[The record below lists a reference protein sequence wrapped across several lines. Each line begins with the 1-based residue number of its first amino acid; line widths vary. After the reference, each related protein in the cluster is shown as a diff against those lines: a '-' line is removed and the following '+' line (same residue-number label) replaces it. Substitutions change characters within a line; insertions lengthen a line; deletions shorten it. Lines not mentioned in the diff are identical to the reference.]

1 MKKGIVLGIVFL
13 VISVSIVSST
23 DTLVKD
29 TYSNSNPCE
38 TIGLLK
44 ETLNRG
50 NIAYGIGHCDEG
62 DGIFYFDLYDPNN
75 ITWLFPL
82 SYFLSGETWS
92 CDGKIY
98 GCEYNTG
105 GLWTIDPDTG
115 DMENIGGGGTS
126 CNDLSWD
133 PVNDI
138 LYGASSNGLY
148 KYDSVTGEQE
158 YIGSFGISDAIVCLA
173 IDMDGVA
180 WAYDVKFSG
189 NSKLYNVDLETGE
202 ATEYCDMGQNLL
214 YSTSGCIDWS
224 TGLLWIAASSSG
236 GWLAYWD
243 WDNQELVTV
252 GHLNNE
258 INALVIPFECYQYTT
273 HDPIYI
279 HGNENFTIQ
288 NGVTGGSGTSNDP
301 YIIEKWVIRASN
313 QDGIVIRNTTA
324 FFEIKDCY
332 VHQGKD
338 SYDGIVFYNVTDG
351 VIENNIITE
360 NRNGV
365 MFGTQTYGK
374 EFSEYNI
381 IRNNSITNNSND
393 GIHFEHTGYGYHNN
407 NTIAHNILLNNSKGI
422 YLIMSEYNL
431 IVSNNI
437 ISNNEVGVMLD
448 MCEGGGEFNKIHH
461 NNFVNNDGK
470 QAYELG
476 GPINTWD
483 HGYPSGGNY
492 WSDYTGEDNDGD
504 GIGDTP
510 YEIPEGINE
519 DRYPLM
525 DPWGGLNLP
534 PNKPSIN
541 GPISGKPGVEYDYF
555 FVTHDPDD
563 DDVKYVI
570 DWYSTGEFIE
580 TAWYESGEKIILPHT
595 WPKGTFTISAKAIDS
610 YGGESEWGTLT
621 VTMPRY
627 KSTDNV
633 LFWRLLERFPL
644 LQRLYNVWRSL
655 IA

>member
-13 VISVSIVSST
+13 VISVSVVSST
-23 DTLVKD
+23 DTLIKD
-29 TYSNSNPCE
+29 IHNYSNSCD
-38 TIGLLK
+38 TIDVSK
-44 ETLNRG
+44 EILNRG
-50 NIAYGIGHCDEG
+50 NIAYGLGHGDDEQ
-62 DGIFYFDLYDPNN
+62 GIFYFDLDDPSN
-75 ITWLFPL
+75 ITWLFPG
-82 SYFLSGETWS
+82 SIFFAAGGGTWS
-92 CDGKIY
+92 CNGEWY
-98 GCEYNTG
+98 VCEYNTG
-105 GLWTIDPDTG
+105 SLWIIDLDTG
-115 DMENIGGGGTS
+115 DMVNIGGGGTS
-126 CNDLSWD
+126 CNDLAWD
-133 PVNDI
+133 PINNR
-138 LYGASSNGLY
+138 LYGIGSGGLY
-148 KYDSVTGEQE
+148 EYNPETGEQE
-158 YIGSFGISDAIVCLA
+158 FIGSTGISDAIICLV
-173 IDMDGVA
+173 IDSDGVA
-180 WAYDVKFSG
+180 WGIDVKFSG
-189 NSKLYNVDLETGE
+189 NSKLYNIDLETGE
-202 ATEYCDMGQNLL
+202 ATEYCDLGMNLL
-214 YSTSGCIDWS
+214 YSTFGHFDYDTNILYIINQNK
-224 TGLLWIAASSSG
+224 LLKLFDG
-236 GWLAYWD
+236 EPTL
-243 WDNQELVTV
+243 V
-252 GHLNNE
+252 GHFEGVE
-258 INALVIPFECYQYTT
+258 IYGFVIPFECYQYTT
-273 HDPIYI
+273 HEPIYI

-301 YIIEKWVIRASN
+301 YIIKKWVIRASS

-332 VHQGKD
+332 IHQGKD
-338 SYDGIVFYNVTDG
+338 SYDGIVFYNVTNG
-351 VIENNIITE
+351 VIEKNIITE

-365 MFGTQTYGK
+365 MFRTQENGK
-374 EFSEYNI
+374 ENSEYNI

-422 YLIMSEYNL
+422 YLIMSESNL

-437 ISNNEVGVMLD
+437 ISNNEVGIMLD
-448 MCEGGGEFNKIHH
+448 MCEGGGEFNRIHH
-461 NNFVNNDGK
+461 NNFVNNVVK

-541 GPISGKPGVEYDYF
+541 GPISGKPGVEYDYS

-570 DWYSTGEFIE
+570 DWYTTGEFIE

-595 WPKGTFTISAKAIDS
+595 WQKGTFIISARAIDS

-621 VTMPRY
+621 VTIPRY
-627 KSTDNV
+627 KSTDNI

-644 LQRLYNVWRSL
+644 FQRLLDVWRSNVL
-655 IA
+655 